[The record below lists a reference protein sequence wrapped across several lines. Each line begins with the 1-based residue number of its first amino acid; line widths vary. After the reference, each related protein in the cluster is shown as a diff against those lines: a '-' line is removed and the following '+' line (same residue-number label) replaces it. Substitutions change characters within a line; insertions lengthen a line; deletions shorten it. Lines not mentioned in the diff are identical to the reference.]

1 MRKLDRVVYR
11 TRKEHLYHPDLGAY
25 NSYGIAIFV
34 KYNHKTLDYI
44 SDVDVSRQRAK
55 KIAALLN
62 RFAVHPHDVRDVIE
76 DIRDDPNFYTT
87 FIFSFSEG
95 ELHPFRENPPYWPD
109 KAAIRFLTPLHAF
122 DSIFQ
127 RFRE

>member
-55 KIAALLN
+55 KSP
-62 RFAVHPHDVRDVIE
+62 RSSTGSP
-76 DIRDDPNFYTT
+76 
-87 FIFSFSEG
+87 FILMMSG
-95 ELHPFRENPPYWPD
+95 
-109 KAAIRFLTPLHAF
+109 T
-122 DSIFQ
+122 
-127 RFRE
+127 

>member
-1 MRKLDRVVYR
+1 MTALSTVPARSIF
-11 TRKEHLYHPDLGAY
+11 TTPIY

-76 DIRDDPNFYTT
+76 DIRDDPHF
-87 FIFSFSEG
+87 
-95 ELHPFRENPPYWPD
+95 
-109 KAAIRFLTPLHAF
+109 
-122 DSIFQ
+122 
-127 RFRE
+127 